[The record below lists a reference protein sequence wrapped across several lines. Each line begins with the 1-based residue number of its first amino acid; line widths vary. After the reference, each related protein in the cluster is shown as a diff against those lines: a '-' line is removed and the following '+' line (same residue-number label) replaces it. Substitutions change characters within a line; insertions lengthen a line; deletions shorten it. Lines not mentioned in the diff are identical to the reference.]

1 MNNKAKLALSI
12 AGTLLISGTAFAG
25 KAQEAGQGGSLTYT
39 KPAPQTTSVAVYPGR
54 HGVAKSARSE
64 QEQGKLVWR
73 TIGPFGNSGS
83 ISYFTESR

>member
-39 KPAPQTTSVAVYPGR
+39 KPTTTSVAVYPSR
-54 HGVAKSARSE
+54 HGVVNADRSE
-64 QEQGKLVWR
+64 MQGKVVWH
-73 TIGPFGNSGS
+73 TTGPFGNSGP
-83 ISYFTESR
+83 ISYYTESR